1 MFYNISSLIV
11 DVGESQYL
19 FIDRLDLQLQILD
32 EIADSALVGTD
43 LLDRLLEIFVT
54 EPQIS

>member
-1 MFYNISSLIV
+1 MFYYISSLIV

-32 EIADSALVGTD
+32 ELADSALVGPD

-54 EPQIS
+54 EPQI